1 MTFTND
7 PPLAPGEL
15 PYPQTP
21 EEVRA
26 RAYRVSL
33 VNRAMATM
41 ARGAVLRGNPYA
53 AAKNRLD
60 WRPIE
65 DFMAEQEP

>member
-1 MTFTND
+1 MSFPTD
-7 PPLAPGEL
+7 EPLAPGEL

-33 VNRAMATM
+33 LNRAAATR
-41 ARGAVLRGNPYA
+41 ARAIVLRGNPQ
-53 AAKNRLD
+53 AAKQNRLD
-60 WRPIE
+60 WRPLT
-65 DFMAEQEP
+65 DFLAEQEP